1 MKYVLSAVATVVGFI
16 GVQAGEKTQAPA
28 KTEAKKAEITK
39 EKALVPLT
47 KNEKKN
53 LELYKEVELT
63 VVPCESCERRG
74 LFGRRRVA
82 KSSVIIVE
90 SASK

>member
-1 MKYVLSAVATVVGFI
+1 MKYLLSAVAAIVGFI
-16 GVQAGEKTQAPA
+16 GVQAGEKTQAP
-28 KTEAKKAEITK
+28 KAEPKKSEVTK

-63 VVPCESCERRG
+63 VIPCESCERRG
-74 LFGRRRVA
+74 LFGRKKPV
-82 KSSVIIVE
+82 KGVIIVE
-90 SASK
+90 SSK

>member
-1 MKYVLSAVATVVGFI
+1 MKYLLSVAAAVVGFI
-16 GVQAGEKTQAPA
+16 GVQAGEKTQAP
-28 KTEAKKAEITK
+28 KAEPKKSEVTK

-63 VVPCESCERRG
+63 VIPCESCERRG
-74 LFGRRRVA
+74 LFGR
-82 KSSVIIVE
+82 KKPKGVIIVE
-90 SASK
+90 SSK